1 MEVGWPV
8 MATWRTMDDAAKQLR
23 ISRRTLTR
31 WVTEGRIRAYTI
43 PGDRKRYVDLE
54 EIKKMRVPQPVEVRR
69 QAKPSVAACYIVR
82 DGRLLMV
89 KRRVRQG
96 TLVWAGPSGDIEPG
110 ETPEQAAI
118 REVREEVGI
127 EIEVLERLG
136 DRMQPA
142 TGRHLIYLACR
153 VVAGEP
159 TVVDHEEISDVDWAG
174 WDTVQ
179 ARWASLKGGIYP
191 PVRAYL
197 ERVLVPATEQR

>member
-89 KRRVRQG
+89 KRRFRQG
-96 TLVWAGPSGDIEPG
+96 TPVWAGPSGGIEPG
-110 ETPEQAAI
+110 ATPQQAAI
-118 REVREEVGI
+118 RQGRAGGGI
-127 EIEVLERLG
+127 AIAGLERLG
-136 DRMQPA
+136 DRMQPR
-142 TGRHLIYLACR
+142 TRRH
-153 VVAGEP
+153 P
-159 TVVDHEEISDVDWAG
+159 
-174 WDTVQ
+174 
-179 ARWASLKGGIYP
+179 IYP
-191 PVRAYL
+191 RRRGGAREP
-197 ERVLVPATEQR
+197 